1 MMMGRSIFN
10 ALAKVSTNMSDGHE
24 QESSHQPDPSRIV
37 LLNGDV
43 TEHSVGAIVAQML
56 YLANENNRK
65 PMYLMI
71 STYGGCIDSMFSLY
85 DMIKFLP
92 CPVYTVALGKVMSA
106 GILLLASGSKGKRLI
121 GKSTR
126 LMIHSV
132 SGGMQGNVFEMA
144 NESKEQVR
152 LHEQMIEAIAAET
165 KMNREELNAIMNLGH
180 DYYITAEQAIKYGIV
195 DQIIG
200 A

>member
-1 MMMGRSIFN
+1 MGRSIFN
-10 ALAKVSTNMSDGHE
+10 ASAKSSTNMSDGNE
-24 QESSHQPDPSRIV
+24 QQTSHQPDPSRIV

-56 YLANENNRK
+56 FLANENNRK
-65 PMYLMI
+65 PIYLMI

-106 GILLLASGSKGKRLI
+106 GILLMASGSKGKRLI

-126 LMIHSV
+126 LMIHPV
-132 SGGMQGNVFEMA
+132 SGGMQGSVFEIV
-144 NESKEQVR
+144 NESKEQLR
-152 LHEQMIEAIAAET
+152 LHEQMIEAIIAET

-180 DYYITAEQAIKYGIV
+180 DHYITAEQAVKYGIV

>member
-1 MMMGRSIFN
+1 MGRSTFN
-10 ALAKVSTNMSDGHE
+10 SSKSRVTNSGDGQEQQVS
-24 QESSHQPDPSRIV
+24 QPDPTRIV

-56 YLANENNRK
+56 YLANENNKK
-65 PMYLMI
+65 PIYLLV

-106 GILLLASGSKGKRLI
+106 GILLMASGNKGKRLI

-126 LMIHSV
+126 LMIHPV
-132 SGGMQGNVFEMA
+132 SGGMQGNVFEIA
-144 NESKEQVR
+144 NEAKEQAR
-152 LHEQMIEAIAAET
+152 LHEQMIDALLVET
-165 KMNREELNAIMNLGH
+165 KMNREEINKIMKSGH
-180 DYYITAEQAIKYGIV
+180 DFYITAEQAIEYGIV

>member
-1 MMMGRSIFN
+1 MMMGRSVFN
-10 ALAKVSTNMSDGHE
+10 ASAKVSRNMGDGHE
-24 QESSHQPDPSRIV
+24 QESSYQPDPSRIV

-43 TEHSVGAIVAQML
+43 TEHSVGALVAQML

-152 LHEQMIEAIAAET
+152 LHEQMIEAIVSET
-165 KMNREELNAIMNLGH
+165 KMNREELNTIMNLGH